1 MAIFFSKHAFW
12 VLMALLFV
20 FLRLPSL
27 FEPHWYGD
35 EGIYLVLGQGIN
47 RGLTLYSQIHDNKP
61 PLLYYLAAIS
71 QTVFGFRLLLSL
83 VMIPTIYSF
92 YRLSKLFFKQNLS
105 RFLTLIFLVVTSI
118 PFLEGNIA
126 NAEIF
131 MLLPTLVAFIL
142 IYRPA
147 SIYSYFLS
155 GLLLGIAFTIK
166 IPVAFEFLFLIF
178 WLVLDYFKF
187 SLPLRFPGF
196 RKFILN
202 IVVFTAAFVLPI
214 SLWAIYF
221 YFKQA
226 LPQFVFAS
234 LLQNFGYLSSW
245 SVGTHSGSA
254 TQGGVM
260 VRGLIMLAFW
270 LLIIMAR
277 YLKKIDRPFTF
288 LLFWFSATIFA
299 SLLSSRPYP
308 HYLIQIIPPALLLF
322 GWLVSKSSIYWQKIF
337 IAVLFLLTFLIYKK
351 FDFYSYPT
359 ISYYQNYYSYLLGNK
374 SQDSYRNYFSG
385 SINYLYQAADY
396 IKNNSSRD
404 DRIFV
409 WGDSPFLYPLSDR
422 LPSGRYTVAY
432 HILDFKGYTQT
443 MNYLKIDLPKF
454 IVYLPMNNR
463 PFPSLDDF
471 IRNYY
476 YPDAQFGKFTIFKL
490 R

>member
-1 MAIFFSKHAFW
+1 MARFFSKQAFW
-12 VLMALLFV
+12 ILMALLFV

-131 MLLPTLVAFIL
+131 MLLPTLIAFIL
-142 IYRPA
+142 IYRPT

-166 IPVAFEFLFLIF
+166 IPVAFEFLFLVF
-178 WLVLDYFKF
+178 WLVLDFFKF
-187 SLPLRFPGF
+187 SLPLRFAGF
-196 RKFILN
+196 RKLLLN
-202 IVVFTAAFVLPI
+202 LVVFTAAFVLPI
-214 SLWAIYF
+214 SLWGIYF
-221 YFKQA
+221 HFKQA
-226 LPQFVFAS
+226 LSQFIFAS

-245 SVGTHSGSA
+245 TVGTHSGSA

-260 VRGLIMLAFW
+260 VRGIIMLVFW
-270 LLIIMAR
+270 VLTILFR
-277 YLKKIDRPFTF
+277 YLKKLDRPLTF
-288 LLFWFSATIFA
+288 ILFWFSTTIFA

-308 HYLIQIIPPALLLF
+308 HYLIQIIPPTILLF
-322 GWLVSKSSIYWQKIF
+322 GWLVLLNTKFWQKIS
-337 IAVLFLLTFLIYKK
+337 IATLFLITFLIYKK

-374 SQDSYRNYFSG
+374 SLESYRDYFSG

-396 IKNNSSRD
+396 IKNNSD
-404 DRIFV
+404 PNDRIFV
-409 WGDSPFLYPLSDR
+409 WGDSPFIYPLSDR

-432 HILDFKGYTQT
+432 HILDFQGYNQT

-454 IVYLPMNNR
+454 IVYLPMTNR
-463 PFPSLDDF
+463 PFPALDDF
-471 IRNYY
+471 IRSYY
-476 YPDAQFGKFTIFKL
+476 YPDAQFDKFTIFKL